1 MLDQI
6 KNNISNSISSKYNEI
21 LLDLEK
27 IFEKIKKELI
37 SKKKENLDNL
47 KVWEIENQHL
57 IHGFAWIATYIESL
71 RQINKWA
78 LKLAKNKNTSE
89 FEHLIL
95 DIAFIEY
102 VSQILNGIPMSQTEF
117 IKVNDYECIIP
128 NLSLIH
134 I

>member
-47 KVWEIENQHL
+47 KSLGNRKST
-57 IHGFAWIATYIESL
+57 FDPWICMDCDLYRI
-71 RQINKWA
+71 
-78 LKLAKNKNTSE
+78 
-89 FEHLIL
+89 
-95 DIAFIEY
+95 
-102 VSQILNGIPMSQTEF
+102 
-117 IKVNDYECIIP
+117 IKTN
-128 NLSLIH
+128 
-134 I
+134 

>member
-78 LKLAKNKNTSE
+78 LKLAKNKNISE

-95 DIAFIEY
+95 DSYHLI
-102 VSQILNGIPMSQTEF
+102 IL
-117 IKVNDYECIIP
+117 Y
-128 NLSLIH
+128 SLEIQVLLKKRED
-134 I
+134 

>member
-47 KVWEIENQHL
+47 KVWDP
-57 IHGFAWIATYIESL
+57 WICMDCDLYRI
-71 RQINKWA
+71 
-78 LKLAKNKNTSE
+78 
-89 FEHLIL
+89 
-95 DIAFIEY
+95 
-102 VSQILNGIPMSQTEF
+102 
-117 IKVNDYECIIP
+117 IKTN
-128 NLSLIH
+128 
-134 I
+134 